1 MSSTNDK
8 LSQINEDFVKKGAS
22 RIKEKDI
29 EKVIN
34 KADEIRGKFRSDGPL
49 QRFIEDLKLL
59 ISIIKDY
66 WAKEYRE
73 IPFMSLAAI
82 VFALLYVLNPVDLIP
97 DPIPVVG
104 LLDDALV
111 MSVCLFLVEED
122 LLKYKE
128 WKEAQTI

>member
-1 MSSTNDK
+1 MSSINDQ

-22 RIKEKDI
+22 RIKEKDV

-34 KADEIRGKFRSDGPL
+34 KTDEIQRKFHSAGPL

-66 WAKEYRE
+66 WAGEYRE
-73 IPFMSLAAI
+73 IPYMSLAAI
-82 VFALLYVLNPVDLIP
+82 VFALLYVLSPIDLIP

-104 LLDDALV
+104 LLDDVLV

-128 WKEAQTI
+128 WKEVQTI